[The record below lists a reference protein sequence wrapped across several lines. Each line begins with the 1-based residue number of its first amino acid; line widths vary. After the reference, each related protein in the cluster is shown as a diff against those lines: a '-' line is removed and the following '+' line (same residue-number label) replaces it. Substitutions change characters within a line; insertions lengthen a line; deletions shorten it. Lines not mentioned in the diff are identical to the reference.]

1 MLKVCLRIVCNYA
14 CLHTEALLCVKVWK
28 PFVAWGWEGKTERTN
43 FKQLQRHKDWW
54 QAGASV
60 MSADLGNFILGICF
74 HVCAMDLSGQTV
86 SASNVSTSKIT
97 SRALCDFFFF
107 LSEIYSARIFL
118 RFVWLFY
125 DSGPSAWIS
134 PYTVNSKHNSNL
146 KSELYSQF
154 IFWKYLE
161 NWIQFGQVKKTFYE
175 DHLLNRFS
183 FFLAPAAEVKTYTLE
198 TTRKKKPRGG
208 WVKHYTFYFSLLMQ
222 NPMFNLDNSAV
233 N

>member
-107 LSEIYSARIFL
+107 YPKFIQPGFSWGLCGFSMTLVHLHEFHLIQLIL
-118 RFVWLFY
+118 NITL
-125 DSGPSAWIS
+125 
-134 PYTVNSKHNSNL
+134 TSKVSYIPN
-146 KSELYSQF
+146 LYS
-154 IFWKYLE
+154 E
-161 NWIQFGQVKKTFYE
+161 NIWRTE
-175 DHLLNRFS
+175 
-183 FFLAPAAEVKTYTLE
+183 
-198 TTRKKKPRGG
+198 
-208 WVKHYTFYFSLLMQ
+208 
-222 NPMFNLDNSAV
+222 FNLDKLKRHFMKIIC
-233 N
+233 